1 MTQGINRKLHEALG
15 EKWYRYSPQDNPD
28 YCADPRLVIEAM
40 RKREDW
46 REFYIWASD
55 HGRALDYNSQGTVF
69 IRMSIAMDKTG
80 KLAKLATEWI
90 ERRE

>member
-1 MTQGINRKLHEALG
+1 MTQGINRKLADLLFSKTWQG
-15 EKWYRYSPQDNPD
+15 IVPNFCS
-28 YCADPRLVIEAM
+28 DPRLVIEAM
-40 RKREDW
+40 REREDW

-80 KLAKLATEWI
+80 KLAKLATEWLK
-90 ERRE
+90 EKEK

>member
-1 MTQGINRKLHEALG
+1 MYDINKRLAELLQVPEVDFKSDA
-15 EKWYRYSPQDNPD
+15 
-28 YCADPRLVIEAM
+28 RLVIEAM
-40 RKREDW
+40 REREDW

-90 ERRE
+90 ERGK